1 MSFATMQIM
10 LAKAY
15 DQHVVAVRSKP
26 VAGHGRASIGRSA
39 VKKTEILVLSG
50 PTGIGKTACVKQFAS
65 QKGFELLELDCSFM
79 PSSHLATRMFV
90 AIEQIISKQT
100 TGCIVL
106 IDNIN
111 EADAEWRALLDQY
124 TDHYFDALV
133 NTADAA
139 APGGI
144 RKERQKI
151 GHLPENLFVIGEQR
165 PD

>member
-1 MSFATMQIM
+1 MSFETMQNM

-15 DQHVVAVRSKP
+15 DRHVEAVRLKP
-26 VAGHGRASIGRSA
+26 LASHGRARVGRSA
-39 VKKTEILVLSG
+39 AKKSEILVLSG
-50 PTGIGKTACVKQFAS
+50 PTGFGKTACVKQFAS
-65 QKGFELLELDCSFM
+65 QKGFELLELDCSYM

-90 AIEQIISKQT
+90 AIEQIISKQI
-100 TGCIVL
+100 TGCVVL

-111 EADAEWRALLDQY
+111 EADAGWRALLDQY
-124 TDHYFDALV
+124 TDHYFDALL

-144 RKERQKI
+144 GKERQKI

>member
-1 MSFATMQIM
+1 MSFETMENM

-15 DQHVVAVRSKP
+15 DQHIEAVRSKQL
-26 VAGHGRASIGRSA
+26 ASHGRASVGRSA
-39 VKKTEILVLSG
+39 ANKPRIPVLSG
-50 PTGIGKTACVKQFAS
+50 PSGIGKTACVKQFAR
-65 QKGFELLELDCSFM
+65 QKGFELLELDCSYM

-100 TGCIVL
+100 TGCVVL

-111 EADAEWRALLDQY
+111 EADAEWLALLDQY
-124 TDHYFDALV
+124 ADHYFDALV

-139 APGGI
+139 APDGI

-151 GHLPENLFVIGEQR
+151 GLLPENLFVIGEQR

>member
-1 MSFATMQIM
+1 MSFETMKNM
-10 LAKAY
+10 LAKAFH
-15 DQHVVAVRSKP
+15 QHIEDVRSKSL
-26 VAGHGRASIGRSA
+26 ASHGNANIGRSVA
-39 VKKTEILVLSG
+39 KKSRIPVLSG
-50 PTGIGKTACVKQFAS
+50 PTGIGKTACVKQFAR
-65 QKGFELLELDCSFM
+65 QKGFALLELDCSYM

-111 EADAEWRALLDQY
+111 EADAEWSALLDQY
-124 TDHYFDALV
+124 ADHYFDALV

-139 APGGI
+139 APDGI
-144 RKERQKI
+144 RKERKLI
-151 GHLPENLFVIGEQR
+151 GHLPENLFVVGEQR

>member
-1 MSFATMQIM
+1 MSFETMENM

-15 DQHVVAVRSKP
+15 DQHIEAVRSKQL
-26 VAGHGRASIGRSA
+26 ASHGRASVGRSA
-39 VKKTEILVLSG
+39 ANKPRIPVLSG
-50 PTGIGKTACVKQFAS
+50 PSGIGKTACVKQFAR

-90 AIEQIISKQT
+90 AIEQIISKQI
-100 TGCIVL
+100 TGCVVL

-111 EADAEWRALLDQY
+111 EADAGWRALLDQY
-124 TDHYFDALV
+124 TDHYFDALL

-144 RKERQKI
+144 GKERQKI

>member
-1 MSFATMQIM
+1 MSYETMQNM
-10 LAKAY
+10 LAEAY
-15 DQHVVAVRSKP
+15 DQHVAHVRSKQL
-26 VAGHGRASIGRSA
+26 ASHGRASVDRSA
-39 VKKTEILVLSG
+39 AKKPLIPVLSG

-90 AIEQIISKQT
+90 AIKQITSKQT
-100 TGCIVL
+100 TGCVVL

-111 EADAEWRALLDQY
+111 ESDTEWRALLDQY
-124 TDHYFDALV
+124 SDHYFDALV

-139 APGGI
+139 APDGI

>member
-1 MSFATMQIM
+1 MSFETMKIM

-15 DQHVVAVRSKP
+15 DQHVKAVRSRQQ
-26 VAGHGRASIGRSA
+26 AGHGRAIVGRSA
-39 VKKTEILVLSG
+39 AKQPGIPVLSG
-50 PTGIGKTACVKQFAS
+50 ATGIGKTACVTQFAS
-65 QKGFELLELDCSFM
+65 QKGFELLELDGASM
-79 PSSHLATRMFV
+79 PSSYLATTMFV
-90 AIEQIISKQT
+90 AIQQIISKET

-124 TDHYFDALV
+124 AEHYFDALV
-133 NTADAA
+133 NIADAA

-144 RKERQKI
+144 EKERQQI
-151 GHLPENLFVIGEQR
+151 SHLPENLFVIGEQR

>member
-1 MSFATMQIM
+1 MSFETMQTM
-10 LAKAY
+10 LAMAY
-15 DQHVVAVRSKP
+15 DQHVEAVRSKP
-26 VAGHGRASIGRSA
+26 LAGHGRASVGRSA
-39 VKKTEILVLSG
+39 AKKPRILVLSG
-50 PTGIGKTACVKQFAS
+50 PTGIGKTACVKQFAR

-100 TGCIVL
+100 TGCVVL

-124 TDHYFDALV
+124 TYHYYEALV

-139 APGGI
+139 APDGI